1 MPILSIEDYITLVAQ
16 ELIHA
21 IKVDDK
27 DQTLVLQE
35 GHKDALVKLANI
47 LSTKIALQFQPPRVK
62 NIPGDFN
69 APSLRVAKSKEPN
82 APTNL
87 NNIKAAHQ

>member
-47 LSTKIALQFQPPRVK
+47 FSSKIASQFQPLRVK
-62 NIPGDFN
+62 NIPG
-69 APSLRVAKSKEPN
+69 
-82 APTNL
+82 NL
-87 NNIKAAHQ
+87 KRHL